1 LGLASGLALAVRP
14 GVKGADLLSPT
25 GVGGWAET
33 ELGLNLADERRRV
46 VTLVEDMSSFWE

>member
-1 LGLASGLALAVRP
+1 MEAV
-14 GVKGADLLSPT
+14 GGKVHAISVDLLSPT